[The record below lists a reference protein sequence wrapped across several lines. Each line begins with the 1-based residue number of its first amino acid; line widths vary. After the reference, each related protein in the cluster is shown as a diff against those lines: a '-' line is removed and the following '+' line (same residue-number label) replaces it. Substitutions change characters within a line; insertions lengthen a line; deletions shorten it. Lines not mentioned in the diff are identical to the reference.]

1 MMVCT
6 RVAPAT
12 AAILLRRCAWRLA
25 WRHTTGSRSS
35 GEFMGGPTIRGK
47 RAGQQLAARP
57 AHHVAR
63 TLLLQHGVNPN
74 AHDIYNDRTTHASF
88 QGGTRSVTIRSRG
101 VLLGPY
107 TTPAARQKGRQTIGS
122 KSQLFTGV
130 LGYKIGRLSC
140 RRHSCRRRRCV
151 RVPSCCSR
159 CCIVL

>member
-1 MMVCT
+1 MVVCT

-74 AHDIYNDRTTHASF
+74 AHDVYYVPQHMPP
-88 QGGTRSVTIRSRG
+88 SRG
-101 VLLGPY
+101 V
-107 TTPAARQKGRQTIGS
+107 PAASPSVRGGSYSAHTPPQQRGKVIGS

-151 RVPSCCSR
+151 RAPSCCSR